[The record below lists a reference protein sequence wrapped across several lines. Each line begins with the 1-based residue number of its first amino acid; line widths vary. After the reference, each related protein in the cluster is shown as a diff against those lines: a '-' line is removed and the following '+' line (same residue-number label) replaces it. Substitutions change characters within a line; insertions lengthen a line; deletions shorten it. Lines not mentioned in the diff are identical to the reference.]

1 MRGMTDNRHSLL
13 DQDTVAATEQGKLLL
28 GFFDEQ
34 QLQERLQTSHTRQ
47 TTIDSEEMLAKHR
60 QAIAAIGPL
69 EYEITNPEIRPL
81 PDIQAITEHVD
92 QLRELEFVRET
103 YGDEIT
109 VGLVPIS
116 HLIAQQAFITTT
128 GRQGVPDW
136 ETSPKEVVEY
146 ALPTEREQPFFEQP
160 LQTPDDQF
168 LGVQITS
175 RSPNISV
182 AEMRLTDSEKPMRK
196 SVVVELNAP
205 PNLVNVSAIN
215 NRLFLNNGYHRV
227 YQLLSAGETHI
238 PAIIQ
243 QDDNLQATPD
253 FAVDK
258 LFSDRPP
265 VVPDFQSN
273 IATTID
279 RPATNKFIQIVAQTA
294 SVYR

>member
-1 MRGMTDNRHSLL
+1 MTDNSHSLL

-28 GFFDEQ
+28 GFLDER
-34 QLQERLQTSHTRQ
+34 QLQERLQTYRSQQ
-47 TTIDSEEMLAKHR
+47 TAIDSEEMLAEHR
-60 QAIAAIGPL
+60 QAIAATEPL
-69 EYEITNPEIRPL
+69 EYEITNPDIKPL
-81 PDIQAITEHVD
+81 PDIEAVTEHVD

-128 GRQGVPDW
+128 DKQCVPDW
-136 ETSPKEVVEY
+136 ETSPEEVVAY

-182 AEMRLTDSEKPMRK
+182 AEMRLTDSESPMQK
-196 SVVVELNAP
+196 SVVVELDAP
-205 PNLVNVSAIN
+205 PNLVNVSVIGD
-215 NRLFLNNGYHRV
+215 RLFLNNGHHRV
-227 YQLLSAGETHI
+227 YQLLTAGETHV

-243 QDDNLQATPD
+243 QADSLQATPD

-273 IATTID
+273 IATTIE
-279 RPATNKFIQIVAQTA
+279 RPATNKFIQIVAQTS